1 MIIYIENCYTC
12 KRIKASKDRE
22 YNLLQSLLIPQK
34 R

>member
-1 MIIYIENCYTC
+1 MIIYINNYYTC

-22 YNLLQSLLIPQK
+22 YNLLQSHSISQK